1 VGFAAMKFLHSS
13 KGVKFV
19 IFTDRTFIHLL
30 YNETH
35 YWIKVD
41 MYNLDYADVA
51 DILSAAFCCS
61 YIKERDPLWAFCFAT
76 GAVHAA
82 LETHLTGLN
91 KVPPKSKIEQNAYY
105 HYGTVSFQNHDG

>member
-1 VGFAAMKFLHSS
+1 MKFLHSS

-76 GAVHAA
+76 RAVHAA

-105 HYGTVSFQNHDG
+105 HYGTVSFQKS